1 LASTITNYSN
11 SINVNFPVPGEDNDS
26 QGFRNN
32 FSKIQSALTV
42 ASKEITNIQNGAVNL
57 NTTNDFGENIVKRAT
72 FQATSLI
79 SVDNGSVSGVV
90 EVDFQTGSYQKYAVN
105 VNTHTFT
112 VVNWPSDNKCGV
124 VTLEITPNTSSQIN
138 INLGGI
144 TTLLSR
150 TSFPVSYTQTTP
162 ILWQLWSYDNGDTVF
177 AAELVNHAINTDG
190 NGNVYTKAG
199 STSMTDGFIR
209 IPAAAGAPIGV
220 PTAIAGTVPLYYD
233 TTNNRFYVYN
243 GSWKQ
248 GSLS

>member
-1 LASTITNYSN
+1 MASTITNYSN
-11 SINVNFPVPGEDNDS
+11 SINVNFPVPGENNDS

-42 ASKEITNIQNGAVNL
+42 ASKEITSIQNGSVNL

-72 FQATSLI
+72 LQASSQV
-79 SVDNGSVSGVV
+79 SVDNGSLSGVI
-90 EVDFQTGSYQKYAVN
+90 EVDFQTGSYQKYSVD

-124 VTLEITPNTSSQIN
+124 VTLEITPNTSSQVN

-150 TSFPVSYTQTTP
+150 TGFPVQYTQNTP
-162 ILWQLWSYDNGDTVF
+162 ILWNLWSYDSGDTVF
-177 AAELVNHAINTDG
+177 AAELVNSALQTDG

-199 STSMTDGFIR
+199 STAMTDGFIR
-209 IPAAAGAPIGV
+209 IPSAAGVPSGV
-220 PTAIAGTVPLYYD
+220 PTNISGTVPLYYD
-233 TTNNRFYVYN
+233 STNNRIYVYN
-243 GSWKQ
+243 GGWKKVN
-248 GSLS
+248 LT

>member
-1 LASTITNYSN
+1 MASTITNYSN
-11 SINVNFPVPGEDNDS
+11 SINVNFPVPGENNDS

-57 NTTNDFGENIVKRAT
+57 NSTNDFGENIVKRAT
-72 FQATSLI
+72 LQASSVV

-90 EVDFQTGSYQKYAVN
+90 EVDFQTGSYQKFTVD

-124 VTLEITPNTSSQIN
+124 VTLEITPNTSSVIN

-150 TSFPVSYTQTTP
+150 TGFPVAYRQDTP
-162 ILWQLWSYDNGDTVF
+162 ILWNLWSYDSGDTVF
-177 AAELVNHAINTDG
+177 AAELVNHAVKTDG
-190 NGNVYTKAG
+190 EGNVYTKAG
-199 STSMTDGFIR
+199 TTSMTDGFFY
-209 IPAAAGAPIGV
+209 IPAAAGAPSGV
-220 PTAIAGTVPLYYD
+220 PTAIAGTVPMYYD
-233 TTNNRFYVYN
+233 TTNNRFYIYN
-243 GSWKQ
+243 GSWKK
-248 GSLS
+248 GGLT